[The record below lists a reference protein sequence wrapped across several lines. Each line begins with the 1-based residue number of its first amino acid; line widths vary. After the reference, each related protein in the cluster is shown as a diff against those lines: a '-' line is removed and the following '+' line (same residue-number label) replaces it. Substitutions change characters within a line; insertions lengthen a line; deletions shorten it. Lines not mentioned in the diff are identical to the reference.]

1 MRESNMA
8 VKRIFTL
15 FLAFAMIVTSIFVP
29 TKTVSAATSKSVK
42 SADLLVG
49 STKVTKKKI
58 TLFTGESGTFKVSVN
73 PSSAKKAVTFK
84 SNKPAV
90 VSVNKAG
97 KFSAK
102 KTGKATVTAY
112 VTAKDGKR
120 KALQTSVTVAKS
132 FKLKKAS
139 YSVAAGHSVTVQA
152 NVQPFHK
159 ATFKSAN
166 TKIAKVNSKGVVTG
180 VKAGTTKITVKIGKV
195 SATAKVVVKK
205 GNDGITIKLNHDT
218 LSLKK
223 GESETLVATVSPASA
238 SQKVTWR
245 AADSKIVSVDNGV
258 VTANEVGYTTVYATA
273 ANGAEAKCKVTVTGK
288 NNDLQIKVTNALGQY
303 SSEDKNVLM
312 MGNDAN
318 VTVTYGKNG
327 SPQAQQDL
335 KIELKPQYGN
345 ASDVYTIKG
354 ENAKLTTYEK
364 TNTKGIVTIPIGKIA
379 QYNNVTAFDGMYAS
393 YTLKVT
399 SVADDSDT
407 ASTAICF
414 AAIDY
419 ATPDSEEEDAL
430 YVANQY
436 DDKLPELE
444 ASTNAT
450 TANNIAHTR
459 SKNGVHGVQYVTSQQ
474 VSAETKSHAVTFAI
488 VPTLIIPATESE
500 IKVGDYEDDSFAK
513 QSGAYSVYN
522 DETNTSTTTKI
533 ETIPAGLEWAT
544 IQFNSIKISK
554 YTKIQVKFF
563 DKVTKVQIGDT
574 VEINTDSFDENSK
587 MVQVPKQRDH
597 DVYAQIALISA
608 GQVDEDSN
616 DGYDVA
622 KIVGQWASTAKD
634 FYSYVGIADAVTW
647 TKDETFARD
656 INKELS
662 AAEAAKYLPAN
673 SQYATGNYTY
683 KFSVPAFPHVGN
695 GLIKVKDANGNDA
708 ATFLYPTE
716 NILGSG
722 TYQNENTLQKAD
734 ETNKAI
740 NASADEEN
748 NKVDGNLTNFAV
760 NIPNGDKVIVGNGVT
775 VDSIKSGYTPLKV
788 TLDYEKL
795 LGIKKED
802 GGLVELYTS
811 VQWSPVKNQ
820 EEVLDLKDFYAVKG
834 QKVKVT
840 AQLYDEHGNKV
851 TQEGKE
857 IKFQQGKETALDSNF
872 IVANKEK
879 YITDKQG
886 QVVIDLK
893 NPSSAKLVL
902 EDLNAVSENYNVR
915 LQIGDETNV
924 EHANIYWIDLG
935 LYFCNDVLD
944 EDEKSQKQGDFIETE
959 HSKHAGVVETRT
971 FTGNRTIGKYTEKT
985 ATTATGDKIS
995 LAREAG
1001 QTWILGTPV
1010 VGKLPQ
1016 ADTKLKVQK
1025 VTGVTVNFDKTG
1037 KGEKVSEDN
1046 EKGIYTVK
1054 SNEAGDSTVTG
1065 TINSSS
1071 VTGHDVV
1078 FYIGDDEHEPV
1089 AYKNVG
1095 YDVAEVNASIGLVLN
1110 WNAVGQKLEV
1120 ITPLGQQLDITT
1132 ASKVYFSL
1140 KDSFGNPLKN
1150 KTITYSIASTDI
1162 TSGVVEATTTTTNDN
1177 GIAEISVPAPN
1188 AAGTL
1193 NITAS
1198 YDNVTA
1204 TASIIYSDSRITDAF
1219 TAKKATLNRSATPY
1233 TITVEFSHA
1242 INAATLSKDAF
1253 RIYKKDSAA
1262 KDPFRIASAEVVAG
1276 HDDTVLLTLDG
1287 EGLKDVD
1294 AANIAVAINAYKNAD
1309 GIEYQITDGNHRV
1322 LPAET
1327 VLTVE
1332 EKKN

>member
-1 MRESNMA
+1 MKDSNVA

-29 TKTVSAATSKSVK
+29 TKTASAATGKSVK

-58 TLFTGESGTFKVSVN
+58 TLFTGENGTFKVKVN
-73 PSSAKKAVTFK
+73 PSSAKKAVSFR
-84 SNKPAV
+84 SSKPTV
-90 VSVNKAG
+90 ISVNKAG
-97 KFSAK
+97 RFSAK
-102 KTGKATVTAY
+102 KTGKATITAY
-112 VTAKDGKR
+112 VTGKDGKR
-120 KALQTSVTVAKS
+120 KVLQTSVTVAKS
-132 FKLKKAS
+132 FQLKKAS
-139 YSVAAGHSVTVQA
+139 YRVTAGHAVTVQA

-159 ATFKSAN
+159 ASFKSAN

-195 SATAKVVVKK
+195 SATAKVVVSK
-205 GNDGITIKLNHDT
+205 GNDDISITLNHSSLSMEEGDT
-218 LSLKK
+218 
-223 GESETLVATVSPASA
+223 ETLIATITPSSASKKVSWRSTDVKIATVVNGIVSAKEAGHCYIYAVSA
-238 SQKVTWR
+238 S
-245 AADSKIVSVDNGV
+245 
-258 VTANEVGYTTVYATA
+258 
-273 ANGAEAKCKVTVTGK
+273 GAEAKCKVNVTGRK
-288 NNDLQIKVTNALGQY
+288 NGLKIKVGNALPAY
-303 SSEDKNVLM
+303 SKENKNVLM

-318 VTVTYGKNG
+318 VTVSYSKDGA
-327 SPQAQQDL
+327 PEAQQEV
-335 KIELKPQYGN
+335 KVELKPQYGN
-345 ASDVYTIKG
+345 ATDVYTIKG
-354 ENAKLTTYEK
+354 ENDKLTTYEK
-364 TNTKGIVTIPIGKIA
+364 TNTKGMVTIPIGKITK
-379 QYNNVTAFDGMYAS
+379 YNNITAFDGKYAS

-399 SVADDSDT
+399 GVEDEKDT

-414 AAIDY
+414 ASVDY

-436 DDKLPELE
+436 DEDLPELE

-450 TANNIAHTR
+450 TANNVAHTR

-474 VSAETKSHAVTFAI
+474 VSADTKSHAVTFAI

-500 IKVGDYEDDSFAK
+500 IQVGDYSDDSFAK
-513 QSGAYSVYN
+513 RSGDYSVYN

-533 ETIPAGLEWAT
+533 ESIPAGLEWAT

-587 MVQVPKQRDH
+587 VVQVPRQRDH

-608 GQVDEDSN
+608 GQVDEDCN

-647 TKDETFARD
+647 SKDETYARD
-656 INKELS
+656 MNKELS
-662 AAEAAKYLPAN
+662 AEQAAKYLPAN

-695 GLIKVKDANGNDA
+695 GLIKVKDANGKDA

-716 NILGSG
+716 NIFNGG
-722 TYQNENTLQKAD
+722 IYQNENTLQAAD
-734 ETNKAI
+734 ATNKAI

-748 NKVDGNLTNFAV
+748 NKVDGNLTKFAV
-760 NIPNGDKVIVGNGVT
+760 KIPNGDKEIVGNGVT

-788 TLDYEKL
+788 TLNYEKL

-802 GGLVELYTS
+802 GGLTELYTS

-820 EEVLDLKDFYAVKG
+820 EEVLDIKDFYAVKG

-857 IKFQQGKETALDSNF
+857 IKFQQGEETPLDASF
-872 IVANKEK
+872 IVANKK
-879 YITDKQG
+879 QFITDKQG

-893 NPSSAKLVL
+893 NPSAAKLIL
-902 EDLNAVSENYNVR
+902 EDLNAVSENYNVH

-924 EHANIYWIDLG
+924 QHANIYWIDLG

-959 HSKHAGVVETRT
+959 HSKHTGVVETRT
-971 FTGNRTIGKYTEKT
+971 FTGNRTLGKYIEKT

-995 LAREAG
+995 LSREAG

-1037 KGEKVSEDN
+1037 KGEKISEDN
-1046 EKGIYTVK
+1046 QKGIYTVK
-1054 SNEAGDSTVTG
+1054 SNESGDSTVTG
-1065 TINSSS
+1065 TINSAS

-1110 WNAVGQKLEV
+1110 WNVVGQKLDV

-1150 KTITYSIASTDI
+1150 QKVTYSIASNDI
-1162 TSGVVEATTTTTNDN
+1162 PSAVVSSKTVVTNDK
-1177 GIAEISVPAPN
+1177 GIAEISIPAPN

-1193 NITAS
+1193 NLTAT

-1204 TASIIYSDSRITDAF
+1204 TSSIIYSDSRITDAF
-1219 TAKKATLNRSATPY
+1219 TAKTATLNRSALPY

-1242 INAATLSKDAF
+1242 IDAATLSADAF
-1253 RIYKKDSAA
+1253 RVYKKDSAT
-1262 KDPFRIASAEVVAG
+1262 KDPFRIASAQVVAG

-1294 AANIAVAINAYKNAD
+1294 VANIAVAIGAYKNSD

-1322 LPAET
+1322 LPEAT
-1327 VLTVE
+1327 VLNVE